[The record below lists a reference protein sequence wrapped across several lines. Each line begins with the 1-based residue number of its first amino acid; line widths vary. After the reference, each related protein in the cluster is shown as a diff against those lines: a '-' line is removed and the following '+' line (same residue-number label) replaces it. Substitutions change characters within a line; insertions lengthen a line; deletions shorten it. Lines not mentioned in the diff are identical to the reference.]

1 MAERRETYGLPD
13 ETLQLIAGSPELSIP
28 MMQQGSA
35 AQFATPDV
43 RRSDLI
49 SALRN
54 IPGAANPG
62 FTRYANKANGRALDV
77 NLRNTLGA
85 MSPAKLAMQKYVAP
99 EVTLPVA
106 ETPYVAPDRPFV
118 PDLVYPDVIN
128 PDPID
133 PDPKDP
139 ELPDPPEVP
148 KGTPL
153 VLDPVVDPVV
163 DPEDDPVDPGPD
175 YIEPTELDP
184 FVLDPFVFKEV
195 PEREKIPTVTIEP
208 VDPNEEFP
216 QDDGTTQDILDLI
229 NYLNS
234 STGGG
239 GKPQFDDVSWGELEF

>member
-1 MAERRETYGLPD
+1 MARETYGLPD

-35 AQFATPDV
+35 AQFAAPDV

-49 SALRN
+49 SALRG

-62 FTRYANKANGRALDV
+62 FTRYANKANGPALNV
-77 NLRNTLGA
+77 KLSNTLGA

-99 EVTLPVA
+99 EVVLPGADVGGSGGSVVDKF
-106 ETPYVAPDRPFV
+106 EFNDFVVDDFVDDEIVDDDRDV
-118 PDLVYPDVIN
+118 LV
-128 PDPID
+128 DPVVD
-133 PDPKDP
+133 T
-139 ELPDPPEVP
+139 
-148 KGTPL
+148 GTPL
-153 VLDPVVDPVV
+153 VLDPVD
-163 DPEDDPVDPGPD
+163 DPEDDPVDPDPD
-175 YIEPTELDP
+175 EFEPTELDP

-195 PEREKIPTVTIEP
+195 PDRRDGTVIIEE

-239 GKPQFDDVSWGELEF
+239 KAIFDETLGTLEF